1 MLLVELTK
9 QKKPVNIHISC
20 KEATALVDK
29 RIKLGVIFDT
39 VNRQHAAYLQILNLP
54 NIIVSLDI

>member
-9 QKKPVNIHISC
+9 HKKRTVSIHISC

-29 RIKLGVIFDT
+29 RIKLGVIFD
-39 VNRQHAAYLQILNLP
+39 LP
-54 NIIVSLDI
+54 SIASTRHIYRYKSF